1 MKILNVGIGLLAL
14 SLAPLAYADLD
25 LSKLNVKTVKMEMGT
40 RDGRMYFEPD
50 NLVFHTGQAYK
61 LVLKNV
67 DQIKHELDAG
77 EFRNKVFTRKVEV
90 IGPDDKM
97 IAEIKGSIHEIELA
111 PGGEAEWFFVPV
123 QTGTNMEMECALEG
137 HKAAGMHGL
146 ITIK

>member
-1 MKILNVGIGLLAL
+1 MKILHCGIGLLAL
-14 SLAPLAYADLD
+14 SLAPAAYADLD
-25 LSKLNVKTVKMEMGT
+25 LSKLNVETVTLEMGT
-40 RDGRMYFEPD
+40 KGGRMYFAPD

-77 EFRNKVFTRKVEV
+77 EFRNKIFTRKVEV
-90 IGPDDKM
+90 IGPDGNM

-123 QTGTNMEMECALEG
+123 QTGTDMEMECALAG
-137 HKAAGMHGL
+137 HKEAGMHGL